1 MSIGGLIFK
10 LYYPNLCII
19 KNFNQFLM
27 FVCHKLKKL
36 KNISLLNTIPS
47 RLSYGTCAFL
57 LRWKLERIQIHY
69 FYECKDVD
77 EHCYKSYIRTDCYM
91 VRCLLNTG
99 KALTLQWA
107 PSFVT
112 DGNINWD
119 TEVKRDNQEHRLK
132 RVPRLLLNNF
142 TRRYVFKN
150 IITTTFFIIINNSN
164 T

>member
-1 MSIGGLIFK
+1 
-10 LYYPNLCII
+10 
-19 KNFNQFLM
+19 
-27 FVCHKLKKL
+27 
-36 KNISLLNTIPS
+36 
-47 RLSYGTCAFL
+47 
-57 LRWKLERIQIHY
+57 
-69 FYECKDVD
+69 
-77 EHCYKSYIRTDCYM
+77 M
-91 VRCLLNTG
+91 VRHLLNTG

-119 TEVKRDNQEHRLK
+119 TEVKSDNQELLLK
-132 RVPRLLLNNF
+132 RVPRPLLNNF